1 MAIEVLKPHIK
12 EFVYSKRPFGWEIE
26 GKYTKKGLLKN
37 SIISK

>member
-26 GKYTKKGLLKN
+26 GKYTKKYTK
-37 SIISK
+37 K